1 MSEPLPS
8 LFYQS
13 PDSIQK
19 PAHDLASR
27 FSKDELKTLLEKFA
41 HLRVLVLGDTI
52 FDRYTYVRVQG
63 LTSKNRII
71 SGRFLKE
78 HTDPG
83 GALAVMR
90 HIRQFTKHV
99 QMVSLVGTEPWVD
112 PALRE
117 YLPEAD
123 DLLVR
128 SPSFTTIIK
137 QRYVEPVGHGKE
149 MSKLFSV
156 NYINLDSPSP
166 ENIREVLSRIENALP
181 TVDLVVVADFGHG
194 IMTDEVRALVQQRAP
209 FLALNCQTNSNN
221 HGFNII
227 NQRYER
233 CDCFSLD
240 EQEMLLACARRNIDH
255 ERELNALRARF
266 SSRYAWLTRGA
277 IETIG
282 IDDHNRQSRWPPL
295 EPSATDTIG
304 AGDAF
309 FSVAALAAA
318 AGVPIELSTFLGQ
331 LAGAQAVKVVGNSQ
345 PVSKQA
351 LLENCLSLLHPE

>member
-1 MSEPLPS
+1 MSETLPS
-8 LFYQS
+8 LFYQA
-13 PDSIQK
+13 PDSVRK
-19 PAHDLASR
+19 NALDLADR
-27 FSKDELKTLLEKFA
+27 FPAEDLQRILDNFSQ
-41 HLRVLVLGDTI
+41 LRVLVIGDTI

-63 LTSKNRII
+63 LTSKNRIL

-90 HIRQFTKHV
+90 HIRQFTPHV
-99 QMVSLVGTEPWVD
+99 RMVSLVGTEPWVD
-112 PALRE
+112 SAVRE
-117 YLPEAD
+117 YVDPDD

-128 SPSFTTIIK
+128 SPDFTTIIK
-137 QRYVEPVGHGKE
+137 QRYVEPVGRGKE

-156 NYINLDSPSP
+156 NYIDLDPP
-166 ENIREVLSRIENALP
+166 HPDAVHQVLSRIDSAIPE
-181 TVDLVVVADFGHG
+181 VDLVVVADFGHG
-194 IMTDEVRALVQQRAP
+194 IMTEDVRALVQDRAP

-227 NQRYER
+227 NQQYRR

-255 ERELNALRARF
+255 EKELNALRARF
-266 SSRYAWLTRGA
+266 GSRNAWLTRGA

-282 IDDHNRQSRWPPL
+282 LDDQNRQSRWPPL

-309 FSVAALAAA
+309 FSVAALAAV

-331 LAGAQAVKVVGNSQ
+331 LAGAQAVKVVGNSH

-351 LLENCLSLLHPE
+351 LVENCLSLLHPA

>member
-1 MSEPLPS
+1 MSETLPS
-8 LFYQS
+8 LFYSAPESVRKSAQE
-13 PDSIQK
+13 
-19 PAHDLASR
+19 LASR
-27 FSKDELKTLLEKFA
+27 FSAENLRQILDSFSQ
-41 HLRVLVLGDTI
+41 LRVLVIGDTI

-63 LTSKNRII
+63 LTSKNRIL
-71 SGRFLKE
+71 SGRFLRE

-90 HIRQFTKHV
+90 HIRQFTPHV
-99 QMVSLVGTEPWVD
+99 QMVSLVGNEPWVD
-112 PALRE
+112 GLIRS
-117 YLPEAD
+117 YLPEQD

-128 SPSFTTIIK
+128 SPRFTTVIK
-137 QRYVEPVGHGKE
+137 QRYVEPVGRGKE

-156 NYINLDSPSP
+156 NYIDLEYPDP
-166 ENIREVLSRIENALP
+166 ETVREVLNRVQAALP
-181 TVDLVVVADFGHG
+181 RVDLVVVADFGHG
-194 IMTDEVRALVQQRAP
+194 LLSEEVRALVQNRAP

-227 NQRYER
+227 NQQYQR

-255 ERELNALRARF
+255 EKELNALRARF
-266 SSRYAWLTRGA
+266 GSRNAWLTRGA
-277 IETIG
+277 VETIG
-282 IDDHNRQSRWPPL
+282 IDDQNRQSRWPPL

-331 LAGAQAVKVVGNSQ
+331 LAGAQAVKVVGNSH
-345 PVSKQA
+345 PVSKQD
-351 LLENCLSLLHPE
+351 LLENCLSLLHP

>member
-8 LFYQS
+8 LFYQA

-19 PAHDLASR
+19 PARDLAAR
-27 FSKDELKTLLEKFA
+27 FSKEELKALLEKFTQ
-41 HLRVLVLGDTI
+41 LRVLVVGDTI

-71 SGRFLKE
+71 SGRFIKE

-90 HIRQFTKHV
+90 HIRQFTPHV
-99 QMVSLVGTEPWVD
+99 QMVSLVGTEPWVN
-112 PALRE
+112 PSLRE
-117 YLPEAD
+117 YLPERD

-128 SPSFTTIIK
+128 SSAFTTIIK
-137 QRYVEPVGHGKE
+137 QRYVEPVGRGKE

-156 NYINLDSPSP
+156 NYIDLESPAP
-166 ENIREVLSRIENALP
+166 EDIRMVLSQIETALP
-181 TVDLVVVADFGHG
+181 AVDLVVVADFGHG
-194 IMTDEVRALVQQRAP
+194 IMTDEVRGLVQAQAP

-227 NQRYER
+227 SQRYER

-255 ERELNALRARF
+255 EKELNALRARF
-266 SSRYAWLTRGA
+266 GSRYAWLTRGA

-282 IDDHNRQSRWPPL
+282 LDDRNGQSRWPPL

-318 AGVPIELSTFLGQ
+318 AGVPIGLSTFLGQ

-345 PVSKQA
+345 PISKQA
-351 LLENCLSLLHPE
+351 LLENCLSLLHPQ